1 MRHHKIKHQA
11 PPDCGFVLNERIGKG
26 SFAVVYK
33 GEWGGDLLPQSGNER
48 PPKQQVAIKVV
59 QRSHLKREKRLMD
72 IFEAEMGI
80 LKRMQHPHI
89 VHLIDIVQTS
99 TDYNLIMEYC
109 SIGDLSTFI
118 KKKNL
123 LIKRHP
129 SVGDVFERY
138 PYDKGGLHPSLV
150 KHFLAQLASSLAFL
164 RKHDIVHRDVKPQ
177 NVLLKPGAATEDESR
192 SLGYVGDW
200 TLPVV
205 KIADFG
211 FARFLPSTSMA
222 ETLCGSPL
230 YMAPEILNYERYNA
244 KADLWSVGA
253 VTYEMVTGKPP
264 FPAANHLELIKKIDE
279 GKDVISFPNDDAAD
293 LQKLIRSLLKR
304 SPEARLNFEEFF
316 ELTAWTD
323 SSSATEL
330 ECSNVSDDSV
340 KMQPDAT
347 SLLAS
352 GVDCNMSISAGRA
365 RYADYLR
372 SRGSKDVAVESASP
386 SPESSQSTGAVSGN
400 SDTNVKQTRC
410 SGDGSESDYV
420 FVEKRSVEVNSL
432 ADDLQAPP
440 RAPRRLTN
448 PENKTR
454 RRRLSSI
461 TYGASPTSALAQ
473 ALLKSSARLFGA
485 NIDVSGGSNNSSSSE
500 SAHHGNPFLTALS
513 PPRTGERQIVDDL
526 EQLATIAKVVILY
539 ADVKFTQLELDD
551 DDTSKVESET
561 KVALGSSESSSIK
574 AGDLYPISSPSSAMD
589 PYYQLLLASEALA
602 LHLKAL
608 SILACAMDRASEWW
622 NASQSNQDTPSSS
635 DSITTLVQWIR
646 DKFNVCVDRAGLER
660 SFVNNIK
667 KELSEESAAAISEVT
682 AEKLLFER
690 ALEMAKA
697 AAVQEIAAVSSP
709 TGASA
714 EASSN
719 CEMNYGTAVWMLKAL
734 LVSEKSEHELSDDDR
749 VMVDT
754 LMSKIAQRLAAFRL
768 KTKGLV
774 NSPSPRWIQATGS
787 PNSQS
792 SHFSTKVAGRTGFS
806 QFTPP

>member
-1 MRHHKIKHQA
+1 M
-11 PPDCGFVLNERIGKG
+11 LSERIGKG

-33 GEWGGDLLPQSGNER
+33 GEWGGDLLPNGGNRR
-48 PPKQQVAIKVV
+48 PLRQEVAIKVV
-59 QRSHLKREKRLMD
+59 QRSHLKREKRLMN

-80 LKRMQHPHI
+80 LKRMHHPHI

-109 SIGDLSTFI
+109 SIGDLSTLI
-118 KKKNL
+118 RKKSL

-129 SVGDVFERY
+129 LVGAFFERY
-138 PYDKGGLHPSLV
+138 PNDKGGLHPTLV

-177 NVLLKPGAATEDESR
+177 NVLLKPGAATKEESR
-192 SLGYVGDW
+192 ALGYVGDW

-279 GKDVISFPNDDAAD
+279 GKDIINFPNDDAVD
-293 LQKLIRSLLKR
+293 LQMLIRGLLKR
-304 SPEARLNFEEFF
+304 SPEARLSFEKFF
-316 ELTAWTD
+316 ELTAWTQT
-323 SSSATEL
+323 SSKFSPE
-330 ECSNVSDDSV
+330 SSDVFNHSTDVRAPPLPGSEI
-340 KMQPDAT
+340 DAH
-347 SLLAS
+347 
-352 GVDCNMSISAGRA
+352 MSISAERA
-365 RYADYLR
+365 RYTDHLR
-372 SRGSKDVAVESASP
+372 RRGSKDVAVESASP
-386 SPESSQSTGAVSGN
+386 SPESSQSTGPVS
-400 SDTNVKQTRC
+400 DHPADNVKQTKR
-410 SGDGSESDYV
+410 SEEGSESDYV
-420 FVEKRSVEVNSL
+420 FVEKRSVEVNAL
-432 ADDLQAPP
+432 ADDLQAPSK
-440 RAPRRLTN
+440 APRRLTN
-448 PENKTR
+448 PEKKPR

-485 NIDVSGGSNNSSSSE
+485 NVDLNSGSNISSSSE
-500 SAHHGNPFLTALS
+500 SASQGVPFLAVLS
-513 PPRTGERQIVDDL
+513 SPRTGDRQIVDDL

-539 ADVKFTQLELDD
+539 ADVKFSQLELDS
-551 DDTSKVESET
+551 DDTYKAENET
-561 KVALGSSESSSIK
+561 KATLGSSETSSTRG
-574 AGDLYPISSPSSAMD
+574 GDLQHMPSPSSAMD
-589 PYYQLLLASEALA
+589 PYYQLSLASEALA

-608 SILACAMDRASEWW
+608 SVLACAMDRASDWW
-622 NASQSNQDTPSSS
+622 NAARSSQDVPSSS
-635 DSITTLVQWIR
+635 ASITTLVQWMR
-646 DKFNVCVDRAGLER
+646 DKFNVCVDRADVER
-660 SFVNNIK
+660 SFVNKLRN
-667 KELSEESAAAISEVT
+667 ELSEESLASFIEVD

-690 ALEMAKA
+690 ALEIAKA
-697 AAVQEIAAVSSP
+697 AAVQEISALSSP
-709 TGASA
+709 TEVSS
-714 EASSN
+714 EATSN

-734 LVSEKSEHELSDDDR
+734 LVSETSEGELSDDDS

-754 LMSKIAQRLAAFRL
+754 LMSKIAQRLTAFRL

-774 NSPSPRWIQATGS
+774 NSPGLRWNQAMGGS
-787 PNSQS
+787 PSSQS
-792 SHFSTKVAGRTGFS
+792 SYLSTRVEGRTGFS
-806 QFTPP
+806 LFTPP